1 MDRELNN
8 GTIGYIV
15 YTDKSLREK
24 EESICEVG
32 KVFPRYIPYIGKIF
46 AG

>member
-15 YTDKSLREK
+15 QTDKSLREK
-24 EESICEVG
+24 EDDDNDVYST
-32 KVFPRYIPYIGKIF
+32 
-46 AG
+46 

>member
-15 YTDKSLREK
+15 YINKSLREK
-24 EESICEVG
+24 EKFRY
-32 KVFPRYIPYIGKIF
+32 KVRKGFP
-46 AG
+46 

>member
-15 YTDKSLREK
+15 YIDESLREK
-24 EESICEVG
+24 KKSGYEVRKG
-32 KVFPRYIPYIGKIF
+32 FP
-46 AG
+46 

>member
-15 YTDKSLREK
+15 CRDESLREK
-24 EESICEVG
+24 EVSEVRG
-32 KVFPRYIPYIGKIF
+32 KEGGSLGTCSAR
-46 AG
+46 AL

>member
-15 YTDKSLREK
+15 YIDKSLREK
-24 EESICEVG
+24 EKSG
-32 KVFPRYIPYIGKIF
+32 YKVRKGFP
-46 AG
+46 